1 MCEFKD
7 LTRIYDFAD
16 NLEAIVKLVKLAES
30 KIDLYNKED
39 NYKNIIWMKSLNQI
53 KTIENEL
60 EALNIH
66 LMEQLEDED
75 E

>member
-7 LTRIYDFAD
+7 LTRIYDFAN

>member
-16 NLEAIVKLVKLAES
+16 NLEEIVKLVKLAES

>member
-16 NLEAIVKLVKLAES
+16 NLEQIVKLVKLAES
-30 KIDLYNKED
+30 KINLYNKED

-53 KTIENEL
+53 KTIKNEL

>member
-16 NLEAIVKLVKLAES
+16 NLEEIVKLVKLAES

-39 NYKNIIWMKSLNQI
+39 NYKNIIWMRIRSI
-53 KTIENEL
+53 KHSFNGTIRR
-60 EALNIH
+60 
-66 LMEQLEDED
+66 
-75 E
+75 

>member
-16 NLEAIVKLVKLAES
+16 NLEEIVKLVKIAES

>member
-53 KTIENEL
+53 KNIKNEL

>member
-16 NLEAIVKLVKLAES
+16 NLQEIVKLVKLAES
-30 KIDLYNKED
+30 KIELYNKED

-53 KTIENEL
+53 KTIKNEL

>member
-16 NLEAIVKLVKLAES
+16 NLQEIVKLVKIAES

>member
-7 LTRIYDFAD
+7 LTRIYDFAE
-16 NLEAIVKLVKLAES
+16 NLEEIVKLVKLAES

-53 KTIENEL
+53 KTIKNEL

>member
-7 LTRIYDFAD
+7 LTRIYNFAD
-16 NLEAIVKLVKLAES
+16 NLQEIVKLVKLAES

-53 KTIENEL
+53 KTIKNEL

>member
-7 LTRIYDFAD
+7 LTRIYDFAE
-16 NLEAIVKLVKLAES
+16 NLEEIVKLVKLAES